1 MLTLQDITYR
11 IGARIL
17 LERAS
22 AQIPAGRRV
31 GLVGRNGAG
40 KSTLLG
46 LILGELH
53 AEAGTI
59 DLPKRRRIGCV
70 AQEALAATP
79 RPSRPCWRPTPSAC
93 SCWPTP
99 TRNRTA
105 IAWPTSTPG

>member
-46 LILGELH
+46 LILGGL
-53 AEAGTI
+53 G
-59 DLPKRRRIGCV
+59 
-70 AQEALAATP
+70 
-79 RPSRPCWRPTPSAC
+79 
-93 SCWPTP
+93 
-99 TRNRTA
+99 
-105 IAWPTSTPG
+105 